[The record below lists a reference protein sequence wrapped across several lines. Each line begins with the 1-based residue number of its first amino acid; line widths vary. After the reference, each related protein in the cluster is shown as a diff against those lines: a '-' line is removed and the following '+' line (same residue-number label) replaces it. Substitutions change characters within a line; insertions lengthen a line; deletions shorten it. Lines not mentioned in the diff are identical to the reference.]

1 MLKQRKFRIRVVA
14 ILILSVF
21 LLVLFNN
28 TQNSLGNNSNKFTE
42 VKNLSFQIFEF
53 SDDKGQMENISSIYI
68 ESPSSNWNVTSINLN
83 FSNILYYEREIKNHR
98 KRN

>member
-68 ESPSSNWNVTSINLN
+68 ELPSSNWNVTSINLN
-83 FSNILYYEREIKNHR
+83 FCKFIAIISQ
-98 KRN
+98 